1 MTQADLSGM
10 VQLTR
15 DLAQAVAQGEL
26 DRALLLL
33 EERQRALKDFTWP
46 EEADPNF
53 QEKVQA
59 LRSLEEE
66 VLAFCRTWR
75 EVVEERLKVL
85 NIGHFLKLSY
95 CPPMEESRFIDVNK

>member
-1 MTQADLSGM
+1 MTQSDLAGM
-10 VQLTR
+10 VQLTK

-33 EERQRALKDFTWP
+33 EERQRALKGFTWP

-53 QEKVQA
+53 QEKIQTLRA
-59 LRSLEEE
+59 LEDE

-95 CPPMEESRFIDVNK
+95 CPPLEESRFIDVSK

>member
-1 MTQADLSGM
+1 MTQADLAGM

-26 DRALLLL
+26 DRALSLL
-33 EERQRALKDFTWP
+33 EERQRALKGFTWP
-46 EEADPNF
+46 EEADPTF

-59 LRSLEEE
+59 LRALEEE
-66 VLAFCRTWR
+66 VLTFCRTWR

-95 CPPMEESRFIDVNK
+95 CPPLEESRFIDVSK